1 MLRIVFQ
8 GLARG
13 VAILGGIL
21 LTLLILLITISVV
34 GRAGNTIAHMDF
46 LKENL
51 AGLSDFLIASGVGPV
66 DGDFELVEAGI
77 AFSIFA
83 FLPWCQLRRGHAT
96 VDLFAHWYP
105 PAMNRAIEL
114 LSEVLLSAVTCLL
127 TWRLYEGMSD
137 KLRYG
142 ETTFLLQFPVW
153 WAYAASL
160 AAALVASVVSVYAVG
175 ARYQEL
181 RNRHLAPPGSGGAS

>member
-13 VAILGGIL
+13 VAILGGIV
-21 LTLLILLITISVV
+21 LTLLIVLITISVI
-34 GRAGNTIAHMDF
+34 GRAGNTIAHTDF

-51 AGLSDFLIASGVGPV
+51 AGLSQLLIASGVGPV

-83 FLPWCQLRRGHAT
+83 FLPWCQLRRGHAN
-96 VDLFAHWYP
+96 VDLFAFLFP
-105 PAMNRAIEL
+105 TAMNRAVDLI
-114 LSEVLLSAVTCLL
+114 SEVLLSSVTCLL
-127 TWRLYEGMSD
+127 TWRLYVGMGD

-153 WAYAASL
+153 WAYAASF
-160 AAALVASVVSVYAVG
+160 AAALIASIVSIYAIVVRV
-175 ARYQEL
+175 QEL
-181 RNRHLAPPGSGGAS
+181 RTMRLYETGSGGSH